1 MHHYIQK
8 AKQRIK
14 QFFLIDDTPH
24 KVAAGFALGVFWG
37 IMPGEGVG
45 ITIITSYF
53 LRFNRFS
60 AIAGVLASNM
70 WTTFIVLPLAATFGG
85 LIFKISPELLIANFQ
100 ETYALGWEYFFTE
113 VIFIKIITPFFVG
126 FFIVS
131 ISISLFFYFL
141 LYFLLKYRKI
151 KFK

>member
-1 MHHYIQK
+1 MQHFIQK
-8 AKQRIK
+8 TKKYVK

-45 ITIITSYF
+45 MTLLTAYI
-53 LRFNRFS
+53 LRLNRLS
-60 AIAGVLASNM
+60 ATAGVLASNM
-70 WTTFIVLPLAATFGG
+70 WMTFVVLPFAVSVGG
-85 LIFKISPELLIANFQ
+85 FIFRVSPEFLMNSFH
-100 ETYALGWEYFFTE
+100 ETYGLGWKYFFTE
-113 VIFIKIITPFFVG
+113 TIFFKILTPFFVG

-131 ISISLFFYFL
+131 IAIALFFYVL
-141 LYFLLKYRKI
+141 LYFPLKYKKI